1 MAEDDDGAPMRWDS
15 EARRGAGGWV
25 PASRG
30 SARAGGTADGGGPA
44 PPGDRGSSASRRFVL
59 LAAVGAVTSAVVTLV
74 VVKVFFSGS
83 EAGAEPS
90 PGGPSASLAAQ
101 SATRGAAQPEGPQTS
116 SPAPEPPASGRSQ
129 AAALDAL
136 LTKSAADREKVTDAV
151 NAVES
156 CASGAAVAAAGADLD
171 AAAVRRD
178 GLIEDLSRIAVQDI
192 EGGRAAAEELR
203 TAWRRSAEA
212 DRAFAR
218 WAQDAAGC
226 SSGSVPHGS
235 AYDRGVASSGL
246 ATQAKQ
252 EFLRRWAPIAGRY
265 GLQVRDH
272 TRI

>member
-1 MAEDDDGAPMRWDS
+1 M
-15 EARRGAGGWV
+15 
-25 PASRG
+25 
-30 SARAGGTADGGGPA
+30 
-44 PPGDRGSSASRRFVL
+44 
-59 LAAVGAVTSAVVTLV
+59 TSAVVALV
-74 VVKVFFSGS
+74 VVKAFFPGS
-83 EAGAEPS
+83 EAGPGPS
-90 PGGPSASLAAQ
+90 PGDPSASFAAQ
-101 SATRGAAQPEGPQTS
+101 SATQSATQSTARTEGRHPS
-116 SPAPEPPASGRSQ
+116 SPSPAPPATGRAP

-156 CASGAAVAAAGADLD
+156 CVSAAAVAAAGAGLD

-178 GLIEDLSRIAVQDI
+178 GLIEDLSRIAVEEI
-192 EGGRAAAEELR
+192 EGGQAAAEELR

-218 WAQDAAGC
+218 WARDAAGC

-252 EFLRRWAPIAGRY
+252 EFLRTWAPIAGRY
-265 GLQVRDH
+265 GLPVRDH